1 MDEERVRQELEATVE
16 ARRELGPSHDKELVE
31 GFLERI
37 DKELD
42 RRIDE
47 RIASQKPPRRPGAVI
62 HPGNLGI
69 AIPLVVLAGV
79 FGGAVG
85 VVAICVALVFIF
97 GIAMRQ

>member
-1 MDEERVRQELEATVE
+1 VDEERVRQELEATVE

-47 RIASQKPPRRPGAVI
+47 RIERQKPARRPGTVV
-62 HPGNLGI
+62 HPANLGV

-85 VVAICVALVFIF
+85 VVAICIALVLIF
-97 GIAMRQ
+97 GIATRQ

>member
-1 MDEERVRQELEATVE
+1 VDEERVRQELDATVE
-16 ARRELGPSHDKELVE
+16 ARRELGPSHDRELVE

-47 RIASQKPPRRPGAVI
+47 RIAHGRPQRTSAVVN
-62 HPGNLGI
+62 PANLGI
-69 AIPLVVLAGV
+69 AVPLVILAGV

-85 VVAICVALVFIF
+85 VVAVCVALVFIF
-97 GIAMRQ
+97 GIAMRR

>member
-47 RIASQKPPRRPGAVI
+47 RIASQRPRKTGTVV
-62 HPGNLGI
+62 HPANLGV

-85 VVAICVALVFIF
+85 VVAICIALVLIF
-97 GIAMRQ
+97 GIATRQ

>member
-1 MDEERVRQELEATVE
+1 VDEERVRQELDATVE
-16 ARRELGPSHDKELVE
+16 ARRELGPSHDRELVE

-47 RIASQKPPRRPGAVI
+47 RIAHARPQRTNAVVN
-62 HPGNLGI
+62 PANLGI
-69 AIPLVVLAGV
+69 AVPLVILAGV

-85 VVAICVALVFIF
+85 VVAVCVALVFIF
-97 GIAMRQ
+97 GIAMRR